1 MSFRPQQRIY
11 RTWVLDGGRWA
22 GYRAR
27 PGDIVIA
34 TSPKCGTTWMQRI
47 VGLLIFQDD
56 APIALPL
63 SSPWVDRRFMEEPE
77 VLHARLE
84 AQTHR
89 RFLKTHLPLDGI
101 PFHDE
106 VSYIHVA
113 RDGRDAASS
122 YHNHLLNLSPALLA
136 EFNRNGLE
144 DPDLG
149 RPVPRPPEDFRAF
162 FRWWLTTEAIPGE
175 GECAPVLSMFKL
187 VQSYWEARKAPNVL
201 LVHYADLQTDLEGEM
216 RRIAQFLRIEVPEA
230 TWPRLVKAAGFDEM
244 KKAGSKLMPQM
255 HKGMIGGTDSF
266 FFKGTNGRW
275 RDQLGPE
282 ELALYQS
289 KIAQRLT
296 PACAAWLERGRHGC
310 SDPQSMPD

>member
-1 MSFRPQQRIY
+1 MTSRPQQRIF
-11 RTWVLDGGRWA
+11 RTWVLDGARWS
-22 GYRAR
+22 GYRPRA
-27 PGDIVIA
+27 GDVVIA

-47 VGLLIFQDD
+47 VGLLIFQNE
-56 APIALPL
+56 APIALPQV
-63 SSPWVDRRFMEEPE
+63 SPWIDRRFMEAPE
-77 VLHARLE
+77 AMHARLE

-122 YHNHLLNLSPALLA
+122 YHNHLLSLSPALLA

-144 DPDLG
+144 DPELR

-162 FRWWLTTEAIPGE
+162 FKWWLTTEAIAGE

-187 VQSYWEARKAPNVL
+187 VQSYWDARKAANML
-201 LVHYADLQTDLEGEM
+201 LVHYSDLQADLAGEM
-216 RRIAQFLRIEVPEA
+216 RRIAAFLRIEVREEM
-230 TWPRLVKAAGFDEM
+230 WPRLVHAASFDEM
-244 KKAGSKLMPQM
+244 RKAGSQLMPQM
-255 HKGMIGGTDSF
+255 SKGMIGGTDSF

-275 RDQLGPE
+275 KDTLGPE
-282 ELALYQS
+282 ELALYET
-289 KIAQRLT
+289 KIASRLT
-296 PACAAWLERGRHGC
+296 PSCAQWMEKGRLSAGE
-310 SDPQSMPD
+310 PRLAPD

>member
-1 MSFRPQQRIY
+1 M
-11 RTWVLDGGRWA
+11 
-22 GYRAR
+22 
-27 PGDIVIA
+27 IA

-47 VGLLIFQDD
+47 VGLLIFQND
-56 APIALPL
+56 APIALPQV
-63 SSPWVDRRFMEEPE
+63 SPWIDRRFMEAPE
-77 VLHARLE
+77 ATHARIE

-122 YHNHLLNLSPALLA
+122 YHNHLLSLSPALIA

-144 DPDLG
+144 DPDLR
-149 RPVPRPPEDFRAF
+149 RPVPRPPEDFRDF
-162 FRWWLTTEAIPGE
+162 FQWWLANEALPGE

-187 VQSYWEARKAPNVL
+187 VRSYWEARTLPNML

-216 RRIAQFLRIEVPEA
+216 RRIAAFLRIEVPEA
-230 TWPRLVKAAGFDEM
+230 TWPKLVRAAGFEEM
-244 KKAGSKLMPQM
+244 KRAGGQLMPQM
-255 HKGMIGGTDSF
+255 SRGMIGGTDSF

-275 RDQLGPE
+275 KDALGPD
-282 ELALYQS
+282 ELALYDC
-289 KIAQRLT
+289 KIAARLT
-296 PACAAWLERGRHGC
+296 PGCARWMATGRLVAG
-310 SDPQSMPD
+310 DPRLSAD